1 MRLQHHLVES
11 LSRRREG
18 IDTDEVLKVRRVAK
32 VANVGTI
39 GTEGVVAKTATAL
52 LLRRLPL

>member
-18 IDTDEVLKVRRVAK
+18 TDTDEVLKVRRVAK
-32 VANVGTI
+32 VANAGTI

-52 LLRRLPL
+52 LQRRLPL